1 MAVCKSIETD
11 DRYALGDLWNVS
23 VRSCQRQSS
32 QEKNRKLLD
41 EKDRQLQK
49 RVAELQTQI
58 QRLERKIALLKTE
71 NETLKRKQDDKKP
84 LEEKIKTLK
93 KRNAEL
99 AAIARR
105 LEEKAKHLQ
114 QENMKKT
121 KEITGPHDTDHL
133 KKMFARQRAKD
144 LAEHAKSMLAKDREI
159 EDLRKKC
166 QELADQLSNSDF
178 SGPENVQMYEEKE
191 ELVNIIKQAAK
202 ERLQLEKQ
210 FAKIKPVPGTKIVD
224 AEKYKEL
231 IETSETLHREITKL
245 QKALSET
252 ERLEIELTQKKL
264 ECERLSQDIDK
275 EKKRSKL
282 LEADLAESA
291 SQRTQLIVQ
300 TSDLQKRLQ
309 ELEKVNEECSSLRLS
324 LAEAQHECEI
334 AKKEVTD
341 LHAKVIGLETTVKSL
356 EYSTEHLKHVEHDY
370 QQALLTLQQ
379 KQAEIDHLQKVQEE
393 ARIKYDQAIKSLQ
406 DKIKSLEDLCHQQ
419 ESNQRELTEELE
431 KLRSQAAKNSKRELI
446 TTEIQTGESIEFNPS
461 SSQNT
466 SLSRTPR
473 LSPSQNIN
481 TQQLPKDIQVKA
493 NSNKNESARS
503 IKVNSDNQTD
513 SSKSHDTGFAE
524 DDLEEV
530 TQSAEHSPEPDK
542 NAYEDPEL
550 YEIAKKLKELEA
562 ETSDSAD
569 EISHTDKGEDSG
581 MDSTRENRGNHDGEA
596 SQSDSRLS
604 VLAKKGPIQVFMAK
618 YSYDPY
624 QHSPNDNPDAELP
637 LNSGDYVLI
646 YGEMDEDGFYDGEL
660 ISGRRGLVP
669 SNFIE
674 KVADEDISEFHA
686 VVAGASHHDD
696 DSTAANSIQQDLDFD
711 SSEETDKVADILDDR
726 LKKPVNQSS
735 DTEDV
740 EDNIGAFFPRDLHL
754 DRQLS
759 NSIIISW
766 KPPDN
771 LGPADDIQSYQV
783 FVDQEFKMSVKGSDR
798 TKALLEGVESKQ
810 VHRVSVRCVSSK
822 GTSDER
828 SCTIKVGKG
837 LSSATSH
844 TVRVKTKNKEGHQED
859 GALQRDLLS
868 SPVDFKTS
876 AGGLPEP
883 PLNVQ
888 VEPGPQ
894 EGNLLLTWLPVT
906 IDTSGF
912 SNGALVTGYV
922 VFADGRR
929 TKEAKGATNDH
940 IVLSANDFQGFIP
953 KVLMVRTLTSDG
965 IESVDSET
973 VKLPHSLIKEI
984 TAGAAKTL
992 ATEVSHKVRKKSPIS
1007 VDGRDSDDELDTKF
1021 REITQYAQEDKT
1033 SSKSPRSAAIRKKE
1047 ENTIGIVDSIKNFHR
1062 AEVGDSTRSRFT
1074 LEKVPVH
1081 TTVPSIEITRDS
1093 SVEQDSS
1100 FEVIDNVE
1108 IDSLNHVDSSRRD
1121 SNSKHADQHR
1131 CDSSTSKYNSHKDSY
1146 QENIR
1151 EPKQHVESQNY
1162 DHSVR
1167 IRDSASPRNSF
1178 SPQGN
1183 SNPRE
1188 QINTRLHGSPRETS
1202 PQDRSGRVNRELF
1215 NESPNSVQNSSS
1227 ITSPGTRPEVHKQH
1241 NSLNSDG
1248 VDGAFQSFQLYGKG
1262 QKHQDRN
1269 ANVLT
1274 CNDVITPYKIHED
1287 IPESE
1292 IIDYEDNGDVDSISG
1307 EINPPIHDNHVRLFV
1322 ALFDYDPVHMSP
1334 NLDSLDEELPFR
1346 EGQILKVYGD
1356 KDADGFYRG
1365 ESGGRVGYIPCN
1377 MVSEIR
1383 VEDPELQEQLLKET
1397 QENGGFVNSY
1407 MSARLQSVNSINSS
1421 GAHLSPNPGQLL
1433 VIPDEHPARKM
1444 IALYDY
1450 DPQELSPNVDADV
1463 ELAFKTGDIIIIYG
1477 EMDDD
1482 GFFQGELNGMRG
1494 LVPSNFLQEYGVSD
1508 DEVLE
1513 SVSVV
1518 SPARSGES
1526 INTTTSQ
1533 KTDGNDKRPSPQIES
1548 SPVKVAVPKLES
1560 VETGTSLPNSARSR
1574 SVSPED
1580 VKQKQ
1585 KKSGGIL
1592 SRGKNMFKK
1601 LTR

>member
-1 MAVCKSIETD
+1 PT
-11 DRYALGDLWNVS
+11 R
-23 VRSCQRQSS
+23 
-32 QEKNRKLLD
+32 
-41 EKDRQLQK
+41 
-49 RVAELQTQI
+49 
-58 QRLERKIALLKTE
+58 LLKWPTRFV
-71 NETLKRKQDDKKP
+71 TKMDDSQH
-84 LEEKIKTLK
+84 
-93 KRNAEL
+93 
-99 AAIARR
+99 
-105 LEEKAKHLQ
+105 HLQ
-114 QENMKKT
+114 M
-121 KEITGPHDTDHL
+121 
-133 KKMFARQRAKD
+133 
-144 LAEHAKSMLAKDREI
+144 
-159 EDLRKKC
+159 
-166 QELADQLSNSDF
+166 
-178 SGPENVQMYEEKE
+178 
-191 ELVNIIKQAAK
+191 
-202 ERLQLEKQ
+202 
-210 FAKIKPVPGTKIVD
+210 
-224 AEKYKEL
+224 
-231 IETSETLHREITKL
+231 
-245 QKALSET
+245 
-252 ERLEIELTQKKL
+252 
-264 ECERLSQDIDK
+264 
-275 EKKRSKL
+275 
-282 LEADLAESA
+282 
-291 SQRTQLIVQ
+291 
-300 TSDLQKRLQ
+300 
-309 ELEKVNEECSSLRLS
+309 VNEECSSLRLS
-324 LAEAQHECEI
+324 LSEAQHECKI
-334 AKKEVTD
+334 AKEEVTD
-341 LHAKVIGLETTVKSL
+341 LHAKVKGLETTVKSL
-356 EYSTEHLKHVEHDY
+356 EYSTEHLKQVEYDY

-379 KQAEIDHLQKVQEE
+379 KQAEIDRLQKVQEE

-431 KLRSQAAKNSKRELI
+431 QLRSQAEKNSKRELT
-446 TTEIQTGESIEFNPS
+446 TTETLRGESIELNLS

-473 LSPSQNIN
+473 SSPPQTINTPQLPQNI
-481 TQQLPKDIQVKA
+481 QAKA

-513 SSKSHDTGFAE
+513 FSKSHDTGFAE

-530 TQSAEHSPEPDK
+530 TQSTERSPEPDK

-550 YEIAKKLKELEA
+550 YEIAKKLTELEA

-569 EISHTDKGEDSG
+569 EISHTDRGEDSG
-581 MDSTRENRGNHDGEA
+581 MDSTSNRENKGNYDG
-596 SQSDSRLS
+596 SQSESRLS

-686 VVAGASHHDD
+686 VVAGAGNHDD

-711 SSEETDKVADILDDR
+711 SSEETDKIIDIPDDR
-726 LKKPVNQSS
+726 LKKSVNQSS

-759 NSIIISW
+759 NSILISW

-771 LGPADDIQSYQV
+771 LSPVDIQSYQV
-783 FVDQEFKMSVKGSDR
+783 FVNREFKMSIKGSDR
-798 TKALLEGVESKQ
+798 AKALLEGIDSKQ
-810 VHRVSVRCVSSK
+810 VHRVSVRCVSLK

-828 SCTIKVGKG
+828 SCTIKVGKDAVYAPSDLSVSDITANSAVICWWPGNSNYHHMVVVNGREVRVVRPGCFMYKLTG

-844 TVRVKTKNKEGHQED
+844 TVRVKAKNKGVLHED
-859 GALQRDLLS
+859 GVLQRDLLS
-868 SPVDFKTS
+868 SPIDFKTS
-876 AGGLPEP
+876 VEGLPEP

-940 IVLSANDFQGFIP
+940 IVLGANDFQGFIP

-965 IESVDSET
+965 KESVDSET

-992 ATEVSHKVRKKSPIS
+992 AAEVSHKVRKKSPIP

-1021 REITQYAQEDKT
+1021 REITQYAQFQTGISTQYQDMFIDSSSCSELSDIPEEVEDVVSSEAEENSPISFSGRRSTPNSLELGRKSCQSSESPSLSKQQEDKT
-1033 SSKSPRSAAIRKKE
+1033 SSKSPRSAVSRKKDE
-1047 ENTIGIVDSIKNFHR
+1047 SSVGTVDSIKIFHG
-1062 AEVGDSTRSRFT
+1062 AEVGDSVRSQLA
-1074 LEKVPVH
+1074 LEKVPIH

-1100 FEVIDNVE
+1100 FEAITDAE
-1108 IDSLNHVDSSRRD
+1108 LDSLNLVNSSRPD
-1121 SNSKHADQHR
+1121 SHTDQHR
-1131 CDSSTSKYNSHKDSY
+1131 HDSSTSKYNSDMDKRDGY
-1146 QENIR
+1146 RENFK
-1151 EPKQHVESQNY
+1151 EPKQNVESQIY
-1162 DHSVR
+1162 DHNGR
-1167 IRDSASPRNSF
+1167 IRDSASQRKSF
-1178 SPQGN
+1178 SPKVN
-1183 SNPRE
+1183 SNPKD

-1202 PQDRSGRVNRELF
+1202 PQGRSGRFDRDVL

-1227 ITSPGTRPEVHKQH
+1227 ITSPGPRHEVHRQH
-1241 NSLNSDG
+1241 NSLSGDG
-1248 VDGAFQSFQLYGKG
+1248 VDSAFQSFQPYGNVPK
-1262 QKHQDRN
+1262 QQDKN

-1274 CNDVITPYKIHED
+1274 SNDVITPYKIRED
-1287 IPESE
+1287 ITESE

-1334 NLDSLDEELPFR
+1334 NLDSLEEELPFR

-1365 ESGGRVGYIPCN
+1365 ESGGRLGYIPCN

-1397 QENGGFVNSY
+1397 QENGGFINSY
-1407 MSARLQSVNSINSS
+1407 MSARFQSVSSINSN
-1421 GAHLSPNPGQLL
+1421 GVHLSPNPRQLL

-1508 DEVLE
+1508 DEALE
-1513 SVSVV
+1513 SVSVI

-1533 KTDGNDKRPSPQIES
+1533 KTDRNDKVGDFKSCDLHDVEHVVQPRLVVMSFLTQRIIDYCHTSCFCVESAYLPSTIM
-1548 SPVKVAVPKLES
+1548 LYS
-1560 VETGTSLPNSARSR
+1560 VLPFVLAYTLSRTSTKQRSR
-1574 SVSPED
+1574 SV
-1580 VKQKQ
+1580 
-1585 KKSGGIL
+1585 IA
-1592 SRGKNMFKK
+1592 
-1601 LTR
+1601 